1 MSLIN
6 IHGKAHLSALAADLT
21 EVNGSCLAIDC
32 VHSTFGTGALV
43 MMMMKLMMLM
53 MMMMLMMIVMTTKT
67 TTTMM
72 MTTTIMTN
80 ERGMNAIGA
89 LDSVDFLPTD
99 KKKQDKNKKNKRRE
113 QKHRRNQTNSRFMN
127 ILITASPPRQPIGSW
142 DR

>member
-53 MMMMLMMIVMTTKT
+53 MMMMLMMIVMTT

-72 MTTTIMTN
+72 MTTTMMTN

-99 KKKQDKNKKNKRRE
+99 KKTRQKQKKTRE
-113 QKHRRNQTNSRFMN
+113 ESRSTGEIKQTPA
-127 ILITASPPRQPIGSW
+127 L
-142 DR
+142 